1 MLKEN
6 NNKKDL
12 PVDAYV
18 HQIRYERKMTESG
31 EKIVRTV
38 TELTHGNSAADHKAL
53 KKAYR
58 DAIESLMRKDGFPKK
73 LIQCVVADPMA
84 MATPEISGSHSGTD
98 FEDDF
103 GKIHVIST
111 DSVRIGKR
119 TNKVWSEIVFRHQ
132 FY

>member
-1 MLKEN
+1 MSKTN
-6 NNKKDL
+6 NNEKKM
-12 PVDAYV
+12 PVDAYIHMV
-18 HQIRYERKMTESG
+18 RHEQAMTAEG
-31 EKIVRTV
+31 EKTVNTV
-38 TELTHGNSAADHKAL
+38 TELANGNSRADGKAL
-53 KKAYR
+53 EKAYK
-58 DAIESLMRKDGFPKK
+58 DAVESLMHKDGFPKK
-73 LIQCVVADPMA
+73 LIQRVVTDPMA

-132 FY
+132 IY

>member
-6 NNKKDL
+6 NKKAL

-58 DAIESLMRKDGFPKK
+58 DAIESLMHKDGFPKR

-98 FEDDF
+98 FEGKD

-111 DSVRIGKR
+111 DSVRIGR
-119 TNKVWSEIVFRHQ
+119 CSNKVWSEIVFCHQ
-132 FY
+132 IY